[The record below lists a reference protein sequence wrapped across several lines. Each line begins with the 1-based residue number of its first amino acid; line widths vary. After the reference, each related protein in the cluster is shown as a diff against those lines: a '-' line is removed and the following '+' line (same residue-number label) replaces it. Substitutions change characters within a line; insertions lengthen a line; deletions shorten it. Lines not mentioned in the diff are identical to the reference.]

1 MCVLVVF
8 RRIGLIDDLLLPR
21 VGVKHSGPM
30 LFWFIAIAVTAIACA
45 ALFYAAG
52 TRAVNV
58 TVPEMEDA
66 NSHFRLVL
74 AGIDADLAAGK
85 LGEAEATAAKGEL
98 AREILRDKAVSGRG
112 KITTSS
118 FGQVPLLAG
127 LALIA
132 ATSLGLYG
140 VLGSP
145 NMPSQ
150 PLADR
155 PETQAQSIDLES
167 AIARIETQLVA
178 TPDDV
183 RGWIVIAP
191 AYLELRRY
199 QDAAN
204 AYRRI
209 IELSGPTP
217 NLQTSLAEA
226 LMFAA
231 GDQGS
236 PEAMQLL
243 RSAAAADPKHVMS
256 RLYLAADLTRTGD
269 YPAAITAWQEAI
281 ALSTGDE
288 PWLQAARE
296 GLAVAQND
304 GVSPTNAQE
313 AEMIGQMVS
322 GLAERLNGQG
332 GTIEEWT
339 QLVRA
344 YLVLGD
350 ADSAQAA
357 YDDAVAAYPL
367 AFDRG
372 DLDGVALGAGLTLNG
387 ATP

>member
-1 MCVLVVF
+1 
-8 RRIGLIDDLLLPR
+8 
-21 VGVKHSGPM
+21 M